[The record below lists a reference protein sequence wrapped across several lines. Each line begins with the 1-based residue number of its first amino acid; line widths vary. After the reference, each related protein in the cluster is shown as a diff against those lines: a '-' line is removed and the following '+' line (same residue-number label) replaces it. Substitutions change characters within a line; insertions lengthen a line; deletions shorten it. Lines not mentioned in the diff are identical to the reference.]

1 MIKANELRIGNYLHN
16 PVQNINFK
24 IDARVIISIE
34 SEEKRSEIYDKYSYK
49 PIPLTEE
56 MLLKCNFLSKGFTNE
71 FENIKEYILS
81 NEISVDYFTGT
92 KDFDILYK
100 GVALNYYDEKEIYVH
115 ELQNVFY
122 FLTGKELEIKL

>member
-1 MIKANELRIGNYLHN
+1 MVKSNELRIGNYLHN

-56 MLLKCNFLSKGFTNE
+56 MLLRCGAKFNGSDIIINNTLVIEEAMAGEYFYTCGLGVKLNDEPIKYLHQLQNLFYCLCSRE
-71 FENIKEYILS
+71 LNIKL
-81 NEISVDYFTGT
+81 
-92 KDFDILYK
+92 
-100 GVALNYYDEKEIYVH
+100 
-115 ELQNVFY
+115 
-122 FLTGKELEIKL
+122 